1 MERSYHMTSKYPFF
15 EIEKHPD
22 NRTAVLYLNRPD
34 KLNAMNW
41 PFWSDLPL
49 VIEDLENDPE
59 VMAVVVAG
67 RGKSFSVGIDVFE
80 FFTTNLEVLTGST
93 PELREKLYKL
103 LLKMQEGFN
112 RMAEGSNIYIAA
124 LHRHCIGAGL
134 DLASACDLRLAS
146 KETIFSLR
154 ETRIAIVADMGSLN
168 RLPQIIGQG
177 NTRMLAYTGRDV
189 PAEEA
194 LRIGLLNEIYDNQ
207 ETLMN
212 GALKLAAEITA
223 NAEPA
228 VRGTKKIL
236 NYMENHSV
244 DDGLKFVATW
254 NAAFLNTREIQ
265 EAFQKSMGKA
275 K

>member
-1 MERSYHMTSKYPFF
+1 MTSSYPFF
-15 EIEKHPD
+15 EVEKHPD
-22 NRTAVLYLNRPD
+22 KKTAVLYLNRPD
-34 KLNAMNW
+34 KLNAMHW

-49 VIEDLENDPE
+49 VIDDLENDPE
-59 VMAVVVAG
+59 VMVVVVAG
-67 RGKSFSVGIDVFE
+67 RGKSFSVGIDVFD
-80 FFTTNLEVLTGST
+80 FFTKNIETLTGST
-93 PELREKLYKL
+93 PEMREKLYKL
-103 LLKMQEGFN
+103 LLQMQEGFN

-124 LHRHCIGAGL
+124 AHRHCIGAGL

-146 KETIFSLR
+146 RETIFSLR

-194 LRIGLLNEIYDNQ
+194 LRMGLLNGIYDSH
-207 ETLMN
+207 EALMS
-212 GALKLAAEITA
+212 GALDLAAEIAA

-244 DDGLKFVATW
+244 DDGLKFVAAW

-265 EAFQKSMGKA
+265 EAFQKSMGKS